1 MVLLLHSHHEH
12 MPILSI
18 SFPELASP
26 GTTHSFAVLL
36 SAL

>member
-1 MVLLLHSHHEH
+1 MVLFHSHHEH

-18 SFPELASP
+18 SFPELAGP
-26 GTTHSFAVLL
+26 GTTRSFAVLL